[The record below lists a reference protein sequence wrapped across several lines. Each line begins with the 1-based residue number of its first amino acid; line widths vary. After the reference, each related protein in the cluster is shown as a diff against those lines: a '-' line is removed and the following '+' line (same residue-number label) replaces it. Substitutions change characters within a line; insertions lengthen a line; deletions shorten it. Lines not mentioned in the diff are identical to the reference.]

1 MPDNYRGGDTC
12 QTPGCSQPQEFH
24 FNGFLFFSFFFF
36 LKIKRVK
43 SWLSLFLGLGV
54 KESSPF
60 PKACP
65 YQGPSHRPSTLALE
79 EGLRITTVFVLESG
93 CGCGMGW
100 VEGGAPGF
108 SSLLATWRHTHHHHH
123 HHHCGSTFEN
133 GKPKLQS
140 CSGMQ
145 AGAGR
150 EGPLWSPA
158 GTLPLI
164 PRAGGGVRCHP
175 VAWPHSHAPM
185 PASFSRN
192 LKGSQQEAI
201 KLMSILVVLD

>member
-36 LKIKRVK
+36 FLKIKRVK
-43 SWLSLFLGLGV
+43 SWLSLSLGLGV

-123 HHHCGSTFEN
+123 HHCGSTFEN

-150 EGPLWSPA
+150 
-158 GTLPLI
+158 
-164 PRAGGGVRCHP
+164 GGVPCGLLLGLCHSSRGQGAECGVTQLLGP
-175 VAWPHSHAPM
+175 TPM
-185 PASFSRN
+185 PRCLPVS
-192 LKGSQQEAI
+192 
-201 KLMSILVVLD
+201 VVT

>member
-1 MPDNYRGGDTC
+1 MPDNYPGGDTC

-24 FNGFLFFSFFFF
+24 FNGFLFFFFFFF

-43 SWLSLFLGLGV
+43 SWLSLSLGLGV

-60 PKACP
+60 LKACP

-123 HHHCGSTFEN
+123 HQHCGSTFEN

-140 CSGMQ
+140 PSGTQ

-150 EGPLWSPA
+150 EGSPVVSCWDSATHPEGRGRNTVSPSCLAPLPCPDACQFQS
-158 GTLPLI
+158 
-164 PRAGGGVRCHP
+164 
-175 VAWPHSHAPM
+175 
-185 PASFSRN
+185 
-192 LKGSQQEAI
+192 
-201 KLMSILVVLD
+201 